1 MLSRLSS
8 SAVTCHKSS
17 EEYKDDHI
25 LMRMVEHQRT
35 VSVKLRTYESVIVQ
49 LIYTS
54 LQELLNHPLCL
65 SLIRRKWRQFGC
77 VIYFLYLLLYTL
89 FVASLTLFVITTPA
103 PFSTYQLE
111 YYAEKKDANASAA
124 IRKFVESHAMIGSE
138 GNEKMCLNLEAD
150 TGIIRSEAAFIA
162 QIGLIIVLALL
173 LIKGAVDSVVVIKKI
188 FNLFVENCV

>member
-1 MLSRLSS
+1 M
-8 SAVTCHKSS
+8 
-17 EEYKDDHI
+17 
-25 LMRMVEHQRT
+25 
-35 VSVKLRTYESVIVQ
+35 
-49 LIYTS
+49 
-54 LQELLNHPLCL
+54 
-65 SLIRRKWRQFGC
+65 
-77 VIYFLYLLLYTL
+77 
-89 FVASLTLFVITTPA
+89 ASLTLFVITTPA
-103 PFSTYQLE
+103 AFSTDQLE
-111 YYAEKKDANASAA
+111 FYAEKKDANASAA